1 MRTNFAGIVTEK
13 MSEARVIRELRE
25 NGPFDLLTTYF
36 EGCWYDVEF
45 AAHCAGYNVC
55 RMWSKE
61 LQEAHKFSEY
71 YHFYK

>member
-36 EGCWYDVEF
+36 EGCWDDV
-45 AAHCAGYNVC
+45 
-55 RMWSKE
+55 
-61 LQEAHKFSEY
+61 
-71 YHFYK
+71 